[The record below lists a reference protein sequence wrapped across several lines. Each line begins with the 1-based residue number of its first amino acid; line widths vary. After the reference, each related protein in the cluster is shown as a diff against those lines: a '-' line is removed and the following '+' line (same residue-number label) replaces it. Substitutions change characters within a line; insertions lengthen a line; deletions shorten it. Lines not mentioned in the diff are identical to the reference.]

1 VTVAEALS
9 DSVVEEIAS
18 EAPFAHVAVETARGP
33 HVTPVL
39 YALAGDRLWFTVPRG
54 TLKARVL
61 AKRSRAGILLQ
72 AGGVSVV
79 MAGEAKL
86 LDPLRPLSWA
96 SRPWESALAP
106 LAIQTFS
113 ARNSRELLGFALD
126 RSRMPAQSFPPNLLL
141 AGYEPRRVA
150 VVRGE
155 EVESRRGRWRFEA
168 RKRGSPSAGAR
179 RSSRGTLPP
188 LEGIP
193 REVAELPRRRGPAVV
208 GWPASGTPLALPA
221 AWDPDSARAAVSGDL
236 IALTGI
242 AGEAAACIA
251 FDAAEGHR
259 PTGKRG
265 VMLRGRGSVARGGNV
280 TEVSIQPERV
290 TYWLGFETGT
300 ISV

>member
-1 VTVAEALS
+1 VSVAEALS
-9 DSVVEEIAS
+9 DSVVEAIAS

-61 AKRSRAGILLQ
+61 AKRPRAGILLQ
-72 AGGVSVV
+72 AGETSVL
-79 MAGEAKL
+79 MGGGAKL
-86 LDPLRPLSWA
+86 LDPRSPISWA
-96 SRPWESALAP
+96 SAPRESALAP
-106 LAIQTFS
+106 LAIRSFTL
-113 ARNSRELLGFALD
+113 RNSRELLGFALD
-126 RSRMPAQSFPPNLLL
+126 GSELPAGSFPPNLLL
-141 AGYEPRRVA
+141 AGFEPRRVA
-150 VVRGE
+150 ALRGE
-155 EVESRRGRWRFEA
+155 EVEWRRGRWRFEA
-168 RKRGSPSAGAR
+168 RKRDPSSDGTHPSPSGR
-179 RSSRGTLPP
+179 LPR
-188 LEGIP
+188 LEGVP
-193 REVAELPRRRGPAVV
+193 REVAELPRHSGPAVV

-221 AWDPDSARAAVSGDL
+221 AWDPSSARATVAADL
-236 IALTGI
+236 ADLAGI
-242 AGEAAACIA
+242 AGEAPACIA

-265 VMLRGRGSVARGGNV
+265 VMLRGRGSVVRGGHV